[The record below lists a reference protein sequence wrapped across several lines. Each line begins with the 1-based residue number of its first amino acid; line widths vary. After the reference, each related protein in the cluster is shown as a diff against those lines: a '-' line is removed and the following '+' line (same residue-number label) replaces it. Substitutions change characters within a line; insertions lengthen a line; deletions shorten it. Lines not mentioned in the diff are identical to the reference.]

1 MVIGMAKHH
10 RLRFGKRVFLGYVT
24 VVVVAILLCGIFV
37 SGYVTSF
44 ISRRTVEFNAKGMS
58 AVVYELDSLYQRLEQ
73 FSAKVYEQDIYT
85 IMRERSSAYSYDSLK
100 RQIEFEDALR
110 NAMLLAGLMDDLGG
124 MLVYVSDNDYYYVG
138 EGVLKPEFQLPDMPW
153 YEAFVASGKKSDVFG
168 PTAEEYRAY
177 SGNRKDVVL
186 FVTRLNT
193 PAGVGIDQVSVVVMA
208 VRYEAIQRRL
218 DAFFGEQ
225 GAYVI
230 SGHGEKV
237 YSNGLDEKTQQ
248 ELYSLWQ
255 QDRLQR
261 GEEGIA
267 VDRGGD
273 RLITGIYAPAY
284 GWTICATNSMWE
296 IYADSYPVVGIILLI
311 FLGCGFLACVVA
323 WYATKK
329 VMVPINTMNSMIS
342 QMSERED
349 AYIESD
355 GDDEVSQI
363 GSRFNVMKQRMQ
375 EMSGKMYLS
384 EMREKQAQLSALQAQ
399 INPHFLYNT
408 LGNIYSMAKY
418 KGEEEIATL
427 TASLS
432 SMMRYTLDS
441 TDSVTDLEHELTHVK
456 EYISILN
463 TRHDGAI
470 TYEEQV
476 DVSLYE
482 VSMMRLLLQP
492 LVENAWLHGI
502 SKKTIQKGK
511 IVISGELV
519 EEKLLLTV
527 VDDGAGIGE
536 ERLTEIQHRL
546 DNGSYSPESDSPS
559 GLSIGLKNVYD
570 RIRLTYG
577 DGYGVRIDSQEGEGT
592 KISLW
597 LKVER

>member
-1 MVIGMAKHH
+1 MAKHH
-10 RLRFGKRVFLGYVT
+10 RIRFGKRVFLGYVA

-37 SGYVTSF
+37 SSYVNSF
-44 ISRRTVEFNAKGMS
+44 ISNRTVDFNAKGMS

-85 IMRERSSAYSYDSLK
+85 IMRERSRAYSYDSLK

-124 MLVYVSDNDYYYVG
+124 MLVYVSETDYYYVG
-138 EGVLKPEFQLPDMPW
+138 EGVLKPEFQLPGMPW
-153 YEAFVASGKKSDVFG
+153 YDAFVASGKKSDVFG

-177 SGNRKDVVL
+177 SGSMKDVVL

-193 PAGVGIDQVSVVVMA
+193 PAGVGTDQVPVVVMA

-218 DAFFGEQ
+218 DTFFGGQ

-230 SGHGEKV
+230 SGHGEEV
-237 YSNGLDEKTQQ
+237 YANGLDEETQQ
-248 ELYSLWQ
+248 ELYGLWQ
-255 QDRLQR
+255 QDMLEM
-261 GEEGIA
+261 GEEGVA
-267 VDRGGD
+267 AHRGGD
-273 RLITGIYAPAY
+273 RLITGIYAPNY
-284 GWTICATNSMWE
+284 GWTICATNSMQD
-296 IYADSYPVVGIILLI
+296 IYADTYPVVGIILLI
-311 FLGCGFLACVVA
+311 FLGCGLLACIVA

-342 QMSERED
+342 QMSEKED

-363 GSRFNVMKQRMQ
+363 GNRFNIMKHRMQ
-375 EMSGKMYLS
+375 EMSGEMYLS
-384 EMREKQAQLSALQAQ
+384 EVREKQAQLSALQAQ

-408 LGNIYSMAKY
+408 LGNIYSMAQY
-418 KGEEEIATL
+418 KGEEEIAAL

-441 TDSVTDLEHELTHVK
+441 TGSVTDLEHELTHVK

-482 VSMMRLLLQP
+482 MPMMRLLLQP

-502 SKKTIQKGK
+502 SKKKNQRGR
-511 IVISGELV
+511 IVISAELM

-527 VDDGAGIGE
+527 ADDGAGIGE
-536 ERLTEIQHRL
+536 ERLEEIQHKL
-546 DNGSYSPESDSPS
+546 DNRLYTRDSDSPS

-577 DGYGVRIDSQEGEGT
+577 DEYGMRIDSKEGEGT
-592 KISLW
+592 KISLL
-597 LKVER
+597 LKY